1 MSENPLLKEM
11 APYLDLAVDLYRKMR
26 GEDVEMFAGVEIK
39 GMPEDEEERDSV
51 ASLGAV
57 LNVLAVARGIGEI
70 SVKPDD
76 LMEAAGMLRLVAS
89 LFMFMQMGAPLRR
102 SNEKDENGWPAVEI
116 LPGFP
121 EWGRAHGIEV

>member
-26 GEDVEMFAGVEIK
+26 GEDVEMFAGLKIE
-39 GMPEDEEERDSV
+39 GMPEDQEERDST

-57 LNVLAVARGIGEI
+57 LSVLAVARGIGEV
-70 SVKPDD
+70 SVKSDD
-76 LMEAAGMLRLVAS
+76 LMEAAGILRVETS
-89 LFMFMQMGAPLRR
+89 IRMFMQMGAPLRR
-102 SNEKDENGWPAVEI
+102 SNETDENGWPAIEI